1 MSEYKNYLDE
11 SLSSNPIAKVIGG
24 QLAEFA
30 DRLGEIAEEVNKG
43 TDPDAP
49 KKPTVGTVLKE
60 AKENETDET
69 TQDLLAETLRLRNEA
84 KVAYRALLIHLHPEF
99 EGTEDDDQDDDE
111 RSAMVAEAKDV
122 FGRIKA
128 GLAFLA
134 TQPGIPEDFTNNFLG
149 MIPVVEGARQRT
161 SVSEGGTIRPR
172 FETVLISGPNEF
184 SATATSFT
192 DTVKALKN
200 KLEVST
206 SDLADAWVAAGG
218 SSETEAGTKIE
229 FSIDEYAFVTVKK

>member
-1 MSEYKNYLDE
+1 MSAYKNYLDE
-11 SLSSNPIAKVIGG
+11 SLSANPIAKVIGG

-30 DRLGEIAEEVNKG
+30 DRLGEIAEVVNKG
-43 TDPDAP
+43 TDPNAP
-49 KKPTVGTVLKE
+49 KKPTVGEIMKE
-60 AKENETDET
+60 AKGSEDTETAALLDEVVS
-69 TQDLLAETLRLRNEA
+69 AREA
-84 KVAYRALLIHLHPEF
+84 AKAAYRVLLVHLHPEF

-134 TQPGIPEDFTNNFLG
+134 TQPGIPEDFTNTFLG

-161 SVSEGGTIRPR
+161 SVTEGGTIRPR

-206 SDLADAWVAAGG
+206 SDLADAWVAAVLR
-218 SSETEAGTKIE
+218 SSSRLMSTPSLPLRSSNK
-229 FSIDEYAFVTVKK
+229 